1 MAAVFASTIP
11 LLIDP
16 MLLLLE
22 SIWVTVVPDVTL
34 TAGTIGIVTVMT
46 IRETG
51 IGTETATVIA
61 LRVATTGTVVTRTQ
75 IGTGVTEGAPVA
87 IRLIAGGE
95 EATLVARVGGAQDV
109 LVSVNVNVTAI
120 KPQIPG
126 GIPR

>member
-1 MAAVFASTIP
+1 MAAVFASTTP
-11 LLIDP
+11 LLTDP
-16 MLLLLE
+16 MLLLPE
-22 SIWVTVVPDVTL
+22 SIWVTVGPDVTL
-34 TAGTIGIVTVMT
+34 TAETIGIVTVMT
-46 IRETG
+46 ITETG
-51 IGTETATVIA
+51 IGTETVTVIA
-61 LRVATTGTVVTRTQ
+61 LPVVTTGTVVTRTR

-109 LVSVNVNVTAI
+109 LVNVTAI

>member
-16 MLLLLE
+16 MLLLPE
-22 SIWVTVVPDVTL
+22 SIWVTVGPDVTL

-61 LRVATTGTVVTRTQ
+61 LRVATTGTVVTRNQ

-109 LVSVNVNVTAI
+109 LVNVNVTAI